1 MRVEFDLRI
10 FDFVSDFA
18 SIANRATSLFI
29 VAHDP
34 IGVGAG
40 RGLHESVVGG
50 IYAVLPHPVP
60 PELPPVVV
68 IVSVYATKVD
78 PAHV

>member
-1 MRVEFDLRI
+1 M
-10 FDFVSDFA
+10 SDFA

-34 IGVGAG
+34 IGVGG
-40 RGLHESVVGG
+40 GSGEPESVVGG

-60 PELPPVVV
+60 PELPHEVVV
-68 IVSVYATKVD
+68 VSVYATKVD